1 MSSIDEDEW
10 TKKQKKIK
18 LESGL
23 EMAYVETGN
32 KEGKDLIFI
41 HGYTDSGRMWQQ
53 QLKYFEEGYHV
64 FAIDLRGSGQSDKPK
79 QFVYPLVQFAA
90 DVISF
95 IEKMN
100 LKNVN
105 LVGHSMGS
113 MVAYTTAFMAPDLI
127 SNVVLASTAA
137 RMHET
142 PEVIMDYKKIYESW
156 IHELPT
162 IEDMHPRYK
171 KYPDQGYTNYY
182 MDMLAKLHDDYFT
195 AAWWGMSLSDS
206 SNFMQFIKANVLILW
221 GTDDILFTKEFQDEM
236 RELIPEAKFIE
247 YAGISHEIPSE
258 IPDRMAKDTWNF
270 LTECNNTKNTDRTK
284 GGLLNAR

>member
-1 MSSIDEDEW
+1 MSSIDEAEW
-10 TKKQKKIK
+10 NKRQKKIK
-18 LESGL
+18 LESDL
-23 EMAYVETGN
+23 EMAYVETGS

-41 HGYTDSGRMWQQ
+41 HGYTDSGRMWLQQ
-53 QLKYFEEGYHV
+53 FKYFEKGYHV

-79 QFVYPLVQFAA
+79 QFAYPLVQLAA

-127 SNVVLASTAA
+127 ANVVLASTAA

-142 PEVIMDYKKIYESW
+142 PEVIMDYKKTYESW
-156 IHELPT
+156 THKLPT
-162 IEDMHPRYK
+162 IEDMHPRHK
-171 KYPDQGYTNYY
+171 NYPDQGYTNYY
-182 MDMLAKLHDDYFT
+182 MDMLAKLPDYYFT

-206 SNFMQFIKANVLILW
+206 SNFLQFIKAKVLIMW

-236 RELIPEAKFIE
+236 RELMPEAKFIE

-270 LTECNNTKNTDRTK
+270 LTECNNTNNTDRTK
-284 GGLLNAR
+284 GGLSNAR